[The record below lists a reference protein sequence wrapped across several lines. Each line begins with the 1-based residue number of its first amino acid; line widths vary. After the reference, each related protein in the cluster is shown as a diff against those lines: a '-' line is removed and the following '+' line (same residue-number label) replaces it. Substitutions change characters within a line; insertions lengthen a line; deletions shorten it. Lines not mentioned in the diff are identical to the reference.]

1 MTPLK
6 LMSFQQHRIC
16 CNDLSVLSTVITN
29 KIYSEF
35 EHVFVERLCLLK
47 ELKMHNN
54 EKVKNECFA
63 VISIQ
68 ENNPVILQ
76 NEVKPKQIN
85 SPSNEKKYIY
95 SVSYRNSTQNKKK
108 NVEDPEKF

>member
-35 EHVFVERLCLLK
+35 EQVFVERLCPLK

-63 VISIQ
+63 LISIQ

-85 SPSNEKKYIY
+85 SPSNEKKIYIQY
-95 SVSYRNSTQNKKK
+95 LTEILHRIKKK
-108 NVEDPEKF
+108 IVEDPEKF